1 MNVGEYKTTDLVS
14 YKFYVDRFSSHTKN
28 LADWDFSSKH
38 CLERYKTIQTN
49 ENFSDICYLPES
61 LKVYKFCVE
70 TLKWTQPL
78 QHDFEKKWKKQM
90 YDLFCF

>member
-38 CLERYKTIQTN
+38 CLERYKTI
-49 ENFSDICYLPES
+49 
-61 LKVYKFCVE
+61 
-70 TLKWTQPL
+70 
-78 QHDFEKKWKKQM
+78 
-90 YDLFCF
+90 